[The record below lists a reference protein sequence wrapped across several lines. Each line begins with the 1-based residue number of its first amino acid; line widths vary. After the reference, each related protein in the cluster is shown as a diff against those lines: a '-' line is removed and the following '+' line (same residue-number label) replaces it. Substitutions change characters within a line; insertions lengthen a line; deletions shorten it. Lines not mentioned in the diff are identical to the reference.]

1 MSGVWRA
8 TVRVSKVLGKAVYAH
23 ESGGDHLVQ
32 TAGFEFLY
40 AGETATVAP
49 VV

>member
-23 ESGGDHLVQ
+23 ESGGDHLAQ

-40 AGETATVAP
+40 DGQTATVAL
-49 VV
+49 